1 MKFRSRSLRLAVL
14 VVVCAVLCIQLPLF
28 KGSNAQTVTA
38 AATHSSPIVLDRADE
53 FVWAVNP
60 DNDTVS
66 VVDVRNDA
74 NTKVAEIAVG
84 QEPQS
89 IAIANDNTKAYV
101 ANAVSGTVSVIST
114 ATHQVI
120 KTVPVGT
127 EPWAVCLTPNG
138 TKLYVANSSSNSLSV
153 IDTATDTVA
162 RTIHR
167 VALQP
172 RGLAV
177 TNDGDSDDHNEKLYV
192 TSFLAQ
198 YRPGEV
204 RPGEDT
210 GKVGLV
216 SVVSTQN
223 DQLLATIQLQ
233 PIADTGF
240 KSNGSALL
248 KKPPIN
254 PAPPEN
260 LFVTGAFPNI
270 LASLT
275 IKNNRVYVPATGSS
289 PNGPDTFNVNVQCLV
304 PIIETSSDT
313 DSGKTLNLNHGIQ
326 NESDADDAQGR
337 PLKRFVTNPYFIA
350 FRHQSD
356 SGYIVSAAS
365 DMAVKMD
372 LKADGTPT
380 INAPTAAGQTSNVKR
395 VLAGKNPRAM
405 VINAEDTRGYIWNY
419 VSRDVT
425 VVDLTNDTAMGTFVL
440 ANQPTDALQLRVQ
453 RGKEFFNSSIGPV
466 VPHNG
471 VNEGLLSN
479 HGWVSCASCHPNGLT
494 DGVVWLFGAGP
505 RFSTPLNSTFSKGPE
520 VIQRALNW
528 SAFFDEVADFEL
540 NTRNTAG
547 GQGLILLPGT
557 TTPDPNVKRFDPPSA
572 GRSGDRDAITD
583 YFQHGIRGPISPIPD
598 NDIRALE
605 GRRIFQQAGCLT
617 CHGGPLWTSSKIDYT
632 PPPAPGEVV
641 NNQLVRQLKQ
651 VGTFNAADP
660 FEVTNLG
667 APALGVLGFNP
678 PSLLGIFTFGPYLH
692 NGTALDLEQVLDN
705 PVHVGSS
712 PLLSVPTKRKQLIR
726 FLQSIDDSTP
736 PFPAP

>member
-1 MKFRSRSLRLAVL
+1 MERKLRGLRLGVL
-14 VVVCAVLCIQLPLF
+14 ALTIGVVICALLPRIT
-28 KGSNAQTVTA
+28 SSRAQGPA
-38 AATHSSPIVLDRADE
+38 AAPTHSSPIVLDRAGE

-66 VVDVRNDA
+66 VVDVRGDA
-74 NTKVAEIAVG
+74 NSKVAEINVG
-84 QEPQS
+84 DEPQS
-89 IAIANDNTKAYV
+89 VAISVDNTKAYV
-101 ANAVSGTVSVIST
+101 ANAVSGTISVISVGS
-114 ATHQVI
+114 HQML
-120 KTVPVGT
+120 KTLSVGT

-138 TKLYVANSSSNSLSV
+138 SKLYVANSSSNSLSV
-153 IDTATDTVA
+153 IDTTTDQVVN
-162 RTIHR
+162 TIRR
-167 VALQP
+167 VAIQP
-172 RGLAV
+172 RGLAI
-177 TNDGDSDDHNEKLYV
+177 TNDGDTDDSDEKVYV

-223 DQLLATIQLQ
+223 DQLLSTIQLQ
-233 PIADTGF
+233 PITDTGF

-254 PAPPEN
+254 PPPPEN
-260 LFVTGAFPNI
+260 LFTTGAFPNI

-304 PIIETSSDT
+304 PIIDALSDT
-313 DSGKTLNLNHGIQ
+313 DANKTVNLNNGIQ

-350 FRHQSD
+350 FRHNSD
-356 SGYIVSAAS
+356 SGYIISAAS

-372 LKADGTPT
+372 LKSDGTPT
-380 INAPTAAGQTSNVKR
+380 INAPTAPRQSSNIKR
-395 VLAGKNPRAM
+395 ILAGKNPRAM
-405 VINAEDTRGYIWNY
+405 VINEQDTRGYIWNY

-425 VVDLTNDTAMGTFVL
+425 VVDLSTDTAIGQFVL
-440 ANQPTDALQLRVQ
+440 ASQPKDVTQLRVQ

-466 VPHNG
+466 LPHNG
-471 VNEGLLSN
+471 VNEGLMSD
-479 HGWVSCASCHPNGLT
+479 HGWVACASCHPNGLT
-494 DGVVWLFGAGP
+494 DGVVWLFAAGP
-505 RFSTPLNSTFSKGPE
+505 RFSTPLNSTFSKGTV

-547 GQGLILLPGT
+547 GRGLILLPGT

-572 GRSGDRDAITD
+572 GRSGDRDAITE
-583 YFQHGIRGPISPIPD
+583 YFKYGIRGPISPIPD
-598 NDIRALE
+598 NDLRALE
-605 GRRIFQQAGCLT
+605 GRRVFEQAGCVT

-632 PPPAPGEVV
+632 PPPAPSEVV
-641 NNQLVRQLKQ
+641 NNQLVRQLRQ
-651 VGTFNAADP
+651 VGTFNPADP
-660 FEVTNLG
+660 FEVTNIG
-667 APALGVLGFNP
+667 APALGVLGINP
-678 PSLLGIFTFGPYLH
+678 PSLLGVFEFGPYLH
-692 NGTALDLEQVLDN
+692 NGTAVDLEQVLDN
-705 PVHVGSS
+705 PTHVGTS
-712 PLLSVPTKRKQLIR
+712 PLLSVPSKRKQLIR
-726 FLQSIDDSTP
+726 FLQSVDDSTV
-736 PFPAP
+736 PF

>member
-1 MKFRSRSLRLAVL
+1 MNLKFRTLRLVL
-14 VVVCAVLCIQLPLF
+14 LALAAAAALCVHLPWVRHTR
-28 KGSNAQTVTA
+28 AQTLTPVP
-38 AATHSSPIVLDRADE
+38 THSSPIVLDRTEE

-60 DNDTVS
+60 DNDSVS
-66 VVDVRNDA
+66 VVDVRDDTNA
-74 NTKVAEIAVG
+74 KVAEIPVG
-84 QEPQS
+84 HEPQS
-89 IAIANDNTKAYV
+89 VAISNDNSKAYV
-101 ANAVSGTVSVIST
+101 ANAVSGTISVIAVGT
-114 ATHQVI
+114 RQVV
-120 KTVPVGT
+120 KTLSVGT

-153 IDTATDTVA
+153 IDTATDSVLTTV
-162 RTIHR
+162 RK
-167 VALQP
+167 VAIQP
-172 RGLAV
+172 RGLAI
-177 TNDGDSDDHNEKLYV
+177 TNDGDADDNDEKVYV

-210 GKVGLV
+210 GKVGVV
-216 SVVSTQN
+216 SVVSTQSEE
-223 DQLLATIQLQ
+223 LLTTIQLQ

-254 PAPPEN
+254 PPPPEN

-304 PIIETSSDT
+304 PIIDTLMDT
-313 DSGKTLNLNHGIQ
+313 DSGKTVNLNNGIQ
-326 NESDADDAQGR
+326 NESDSDDAQGR

-350 FRHQSD
+350 FRHSSD
-356 SGYIVSAAS
+356 SGYIISAAS

-372 LKADGTPT
+372 LKADGSPT
-380 INAPTAAGQTSNVKR
+380 INAPAAAGQASNVKR
-395 VLAGKNPRAM
+395 ILAGKNPRAM
-405 VINAEDTRGYIWNY
+405 VINADDTRGYIWNY

-425 VVDLTNDTAMGTFVL
+425 VVNLGNDTAMGNFVL
-440 ANQPTDALQLRVQ
+440 ASQPTNALALRVQ

-466 VPHNG
+466 LPNNG
-471 VNEGLLSN
+471 VNGGLLSD

-505 RFSTPLNSTFSKGPE
+505 RFSTPLNSTFSKGSE

-547 GQGLILLPGT
+547 GRGLILIPGT

-583 YFQHGIRGPISPIPD
+583 YFKYGIRGPISPVPD

-605 GRRIFQQAGCLT
+605 GRRIFQQAGCVT
-617 CHGGPLWTSSKIDYT
+617 CHNGLLWTSSRIDYT
-632 PPPAPGEVV
+632 PPPAPSEVV
-641 NNQLVRQLKQ
+641 NNQLVRQLRL
-651 VGTFNAADP
+651 VGTFNPADP
-660 FEVTNLG
+660 FEVTNTG

-678 PSLLGIFTFGPYLH
+678 PSLLGIFEFGPYLH
-692 NGTALDLEQVLDN
+692 NGTAVNLEQVLDN
-705 PVHVGSS
+705 PTHVGNS
-712 PLLSVPTKRKQLIR
+712 PLLSVPAKRKQLIR

-736 PFPAP
+736 PL